1 MPRPTRWNLSRIRR
15 RQAGY
20 RNLLAA
26 ELLILALQPVCFHWP
41 LLNPLLAILL
51 ALLILA
57 TLTRFSMLRSSRL
70 RAAALGMMAIVLELA
85 WIVLAALSVPMPLWI
100 NLLHLGV
107 WLLYLGITVL
117 RVIRNLIQEPYVTI
131 SVVMGAASGYLL
143 IGYSGGLLL
152 YSLWLLNPASFSLLI
167 GASGHSASAMNLLSS
182 FPALLLG
189 AFGFLTTAGTNLVQT
204 RSLEAE
210 AATTLITVTGQLY
223 VAILIALVLSRYHR
237 RRFF

>member
-1 MPRPTRWNLSRIRR
+1 MPSPTRWNLSRIRR
-15 RQAGY
+15 RHAGY

-51 ALLILA
+51 AALILA
-57 TLTRFSMLRSSRL
+57 TLTRFSMLRSSRQ
-70 RAAALGMMAIVLELA
+70 RATALGVTAIVLELA
-85 WIVLAALSVPMPLWI
+85 WIVLARLSVTMPLWI
-100 NLLHLGV
+100 NLLHLAV
-107 WLLYLGITVL
+107 WLLYLGSTVL
-117 RVIRNLIQEPYVTI
+117 RMIRNLIQEPYVTI

-152 YSLWLLNPASFSLLI
+152 YSLWLLNPASFTLLI
-167 GASGHSASAMNLLSS
+167 GASGSDTSALTLLSS
-182 FPALLLG
+182 FPSMMLG
-189 AFGFLTTAGTNLVQT
+189 AFGFLTTAGTSLIQT
-204 RSLEAE
+204 RSLAAE

-237 RRFF
+237 RHFF

>member
-20 RNLLAA
+20 RHLLAA
-26 ELLILALQPVCFHWP
+26 ELLILALQPLCFHWP

-51 ALLILA
+51 ASLILA

-85 WIVLAALSVPMPLWI
+85 WIVLASLSVTMPLWI

-107 WLLYLGITVL
+107 WLAYLGLTVL
-117 RVIRNLIQEPYVTI
+117 RVIKTLIQEPYVTI

-152 YSLWLLNPASFSLLI
+152 YSLWLLYPDSFSLLI
-167 GASGHSASAMNLLSS
+167 GASGHSTSALSLLSS
-182 FPALLLG
+182 FPSLLLG

-204 RSLEAE
+204 RSLAAE

-237 RRFF
+237 RRF